1 MKILYTAFNGKTNSS
16 KILLDNIVSENKLYL
31 KNSFTTSV
39 KQLNSKIKNNNYDL
53 IVSFGQAPLDK
64 DTIRIE
70 TRGNE
75 IDYFD
80 TDYDYSILKKLF
92 DENGFNTIVSKNAG
106 NYLCNNI
113 YYNGLKYIKEN
124 GLKCK
129 MIFIHIPKIANIS
142 NIELL
147 ANIISFNKMEE

>member
-64 DTIRIE
+64 DTIRID

-80 TDYDYSILKKLF
+80 TDYDYS
-92 DENGFNTIVSKNAG
+92 A
-106 NYLCNNI
+106 YY
-113 YYNGLKYIKEN
+113 YYNGQ
-124 GLKCK
+124 
-129 MIFIHIPKIANIS
+129 
-142 NIELL
+142 
-147 ANIISFNKMEE
+147 KMETI

>member
-70 TRGNE
+70 TRGNK

-92 DENGFNTIVSKNAG
+92 EENGFNTIVSKNAG

-113 YYNGLKYIKEN
+113 YYNGLKCIKEN